1 MNQFQ
6 SFKNQVEETK
16 KAVFGEIDRIIA
28 ELEENGDVSKF
39 YDKGVKSAGG
49 RIKKGMQS
57 IKKAIHHPTIKSHM
71 AALQTASKEL
81 KETIGK

>member
-16 KAVFGEIDRIIA
+16 KLVFGEIDRIIA

-49 RIKKGMQS
+49 RIKKGMQA
-57 IKKAIHHPTIKSHM
+57 IKKAIHHPTVKSHM
-71 AALQTASKEL
+71 TALQTASKEL
-81 KETIGK
+81 KENIGK